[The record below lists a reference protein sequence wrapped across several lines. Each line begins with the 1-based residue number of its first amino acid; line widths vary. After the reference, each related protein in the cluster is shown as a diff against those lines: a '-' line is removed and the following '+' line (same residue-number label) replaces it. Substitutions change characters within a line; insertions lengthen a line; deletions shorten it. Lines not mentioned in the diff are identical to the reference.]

1 MTTKADNQ
9 YQVKCPSCGEM
20 VYPVINIKD
29 DEQPNDHAWAECP
42 KCGFNTGNR
51 EDEMDAFKFFENP
64 GRINMQTYLVTLAV
78 KDANGSVSIVN
89 AHTHEYD
96 LETVQGILDF
106 KKEYGADITIL
117 FLKKLKG

>member
-1 MTTKADNQ
+1 
-9 YQVKCPSCGEM
+9 
-20 VYPVINIKD
+20 
-29 DEQPNDHAWAECP
+29 
-42 KCGFNTGNR
+42 
-51 EDEMDAFKFFENP
+51 
-64 GRINMQTYLVTLAV
+64 MQAYLVTLAV
-78 KDANGSVSIVN
+78 KDADGSVSIVN